1 MKGPAKNIFWPTV
14 RLLENILRE
23 LTLRFVVPR
32 LSEFDS
38 LGHREPDLRS
48 LPDQEHLQFA
58 IDLSVCFADGEL
70 RSRG

>member
-1 MKGPAKNIFWPTV
+1 MQCGSLVASPGGTKNMSPLAQLD

-38 LGHREPDLRS
+38 VWDTANR
-48 LPDQEHLQFA
+48 
-58 IDLSVCFADGEL
+58 VCDRYQIQSISGPT
-70 RSRG
+70 

>member
-1 MKGPAKNIFWPTV
+1 MRQPGCKPGRHKKHGPLAQLD

-38 LGHREPDLRS
+38 
-48 LPDQEHLQFA
+48 
-58 IDLSVCFADGEL
+58 V
-70 RSRG
+70 